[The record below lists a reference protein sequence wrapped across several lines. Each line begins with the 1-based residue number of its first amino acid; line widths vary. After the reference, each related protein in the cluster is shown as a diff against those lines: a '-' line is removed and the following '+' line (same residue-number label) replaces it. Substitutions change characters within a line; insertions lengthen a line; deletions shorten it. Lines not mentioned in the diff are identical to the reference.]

1 MQQEAQKR
9 GRITLLKISRH
20 LLWGIPLGYLLLFY
34 FYPLWAIFQTSLF
47 PEGRFI
53 AAGVIALFSR
63 PYIWRVLWFT
73 VWQAALSTGLTL
85 LVGMPVAYVLARYR
99 LPGKALWR
107 ALLTVAFVMPTVV
120 VATAFAALLGPSGW
134 LNLILMRLLGVDTP
148 PLVLTGSIWA
158 ILLAHI
164 FYNISVVVRLVGG
177 VWGNLD
183 VQLEQAATVLGASP
197 WRVFR
202 EITLP
207 LLLPAVGAAALLV
220 FLFCFTSF
228 GIVLILGGARYA
240 TLEVEIYRQTISFF
254 NLPLAATLS
263 LLQIACTFVV
273 MVAYTRLQQRASVP
287 LRLRRAAAV
296 GRPLRGRRAWL
307 VWAFLAAVLAFEVAP
322 LLLLA
327 VRSVTLG
334 GELTLEFYRALNTN
348 PTRSVFHVKPLV
360 AVRNSVLFALAT
372 MTLSLVIGTL
382 SAYFLVPGQR
392 TRRSDWLRR
401 LFDPLILLPLGTSAV
416 TLGFGFVIALDEPPL
431 NLRTSP
437 LLIPIAHSL
446 VAFPF
451 VVRTILPV
459 LRGIDPRLR
468 EAAAILGASPWRVW
482 REVDVPIVSRALLV
496 GAVFAFAISMGE
508 FGATALV
515 ARPEYPTMPVV
526 IYRFLGQPGQRNYGQ
541 ALAMSTLLMLVTAT
555 GFLIIERFRYR
566 DIGEF

>member
-1 MQQEAQKR
+1 MKREHQKK
-9 GRITLLKISRH
+9 TALLSLFRY

-34 FYPLWAIFQTSLF
+34 FYPLGAILQTSLF
-47 PEGRFI
+47 AEGRFI
-53 AAGVIALFSR
+53 TAGIVDIFAR
-63 PYIWRVLWFT
+63 PYLWRVLWFT
-73 VWQAALSTGLTL
+73 VWQAALSTLLTL
-85 LVGMPVAYVLARYR
+85 LVGMPVAHVLARYR
-99 LPGKALWR
+99 LPGKSLWR

-134 LNLILMRLLGVDTP
+134 LNTLLMRLFGLATP
-148 PLVLTGSIWA
+148 PLVLTGTVWA
-158 ILLAHI
+158 ILMAHV

-183 VQLEQAATVLGASP
+183 VQLEQAAAVLGASP
-197 WRVFR
+197 WRTFR
-202 EITLP
+202 EVTLP
-207 LLLPAVGAAALLV
+207 LLAPAVGAAALLV

-263 LLQIACTFVV
+263 LLQMACTFIV

-287 LRLRRAAAV
+287 LRLRRAVAV
-296 GRPLRGRRAWL
+296 ERPLRGRRAWL
-307 VWAFLAAVLAFEVAP
+307 VWGLLAVVLVYEVAP
-322 LLLLA
+322 LLVLA
-327 VRSVTLG
+327 LRSLTLG

-372 MTLSLVIGTL
+372 MSISLVIGVL
-382 SAYFLVPGQR
+382 SAYLLAPPQR
-392 TRRSDWLRR
+392 TRRDAWLRR

-431 NLRTSP
+431 NLRASP

-468 EAAAILGASPWRVW
+468 EAAATLGAAPWRVW
-482 REVDVPIVSRALLV
+482 REIDVPIVSRAALV

-541 ALAMSTLLMLVTAT
+541 ALAMSTLLMLVTAI